1 MLISWDITGI
11 FYEVTYTCYI
21 QIPGAS
27 EIQNTG
33 HRHLTERW
41 LLQSVT
47 ADKLIYI
54 YWYVLTIWKAL

>member
-1 MLISWDITGI
+1 MLISWDLTGI

-33 HRHLTERW
+33 HKHFTERW
-41 LLQSVT
+41 LLQSLLISVN
-47 ADKLIYI
+47 IYI
-54 YWYVLTIWKAL
+54 DMF

>member
-27 EIQNTG
+27 EIHNTG
-33 HRHLTERW
+33 HKHFTER
-41 LLQSVT
+41 
-47 ADKLIYI
+47 
-54 YWYVLTIWKAL
+54 